1 MKYLLS
7 LTFITLLLFPSFSF
21 GFDQEDLDRLK
32 KTNECV
38 ECDLSDANLGG
49 ADLSGAYLWDAKLR
63 GANLNGANLRGAK
76 LNGADL
82 QGATL
87 YGANLFVANLN
98 DADLKGANFNDADLS
113 GANLEGA
120 NLNFAKLIGSAS
132 FNLYEDYF
140 INKTIS
146 CEEYSIQEHVRYIQS
161 KFPSYLTQDL
171 ILNSK
176 VSMFVK
182 VARFK
187 NDIIPTNIENGD
199 LLNYSSFEEI
209 QREGQETDVR
219 LSMTLL
225 RNAIISCSWKA
236 KRLNDIQDGLEEETI
251 SGKVDDLSD
260 IWKILYTLDKGR
272 VEISSYTYFCKN

>member
-1 MKYLLS
+1 
-7 LTFITLLLFPSFSF
+7 
-21 GFDQEDLDRLK
+21 
-32 KTNECV
+32 
-38 ECDLSDANLGG
+38 
-49 ADLSGAYLWDAKLR
+49 
-63 GANLNGANLRGAK
+63 
-76 LNGADL
+76 
-82 QGATL
+82 
-87 YGANLFVANLN
+87 
-98 DADLKGANFNDADLS
+98 
-113 GANLEGA
+113 
-120 NLNFAKLIGSAS
+120 
-132 FNLYEDYF
+132 
-140 INKTIS
+140 
-146 CEEYSIQEHVRYIQS
+146 
-161 KFPSYLTQDL
+161 
-171 ILNSK
+171 
-176 VSMFVK
+176 MFVK

-272 VEISSYTYFCKN
+272 VEISSYTYFCKNWWSGLFSLDVFCSVRTQMRQVIVYITVIQLILRDNNV